1 VNRPAALAGSLP
13 SPLQALRGLGNR
25 IPSKK
30 RSARIV
36 AILTVVLV
44 VLAAIAIYSP
54 LAHPRNLEVN
64 GITGSSASEIR
75 DALQVAGKSQ
85 STFAVS
91 ESDLMKSV
99 AEYPEVAGVKI
110 HAHPP
115 FRLDLDVI
123 MRPPVARVQ
132 IGGRTFVVAG
142 DGTVLQRA
150 GATAVPKI
158 DATIAGVELHETRVT
173 GGTGALRI
181 LAAAP
186 EPLLDLARTIR
197 AGHSGLEIEMK
208 RGPRL
213 IFGNST
219 DAADKWAAAATVLAS
234 GPATRA
240 TYIDLR
246 VPARP
251 AVGGLGGSREAGA
264 SDPPTLTAL
273 TPNTEATLDEP
284 AGTATAQTAPTATNG
299 TVAGASGTGTGTTA
313 ASGTGTSAATGT
325 AGTGATGATQTGTPT
340 AGTATPSAG
349 AGTAT
354 DAAGTAASGTTQTA
368 TPSTGGAAVGGGV
381 SP

>member
-13 SPLQALRGLGNR
+13 SPAQVLRGLGRRVPN
-25 IPSKK
+25 KK
-30 RSARIV
+30 KATRIV
-36 AILTVVLV
+36 AIVVAV
-44 VLAAIAIYSP
+44 VAVFGAILIYSP
-54 LAHPRNLEVN
+54 LAHPRNLEIN
-64 GITGSSASEIR
+64 GVTGSSSDQINE
-75 DALQVAGKSQ
+75 ALRTAGKSQ

-91 ESDLMKSV
+91 ESDLMKAV
-99 AEYPEVAGVKI
+99 ADYPEVAAVEV
-110 HAHPP
+110 HSHPP
-115 FRLDLDVI
+115 FRLDLAVV

-150 GATAVPKI
+150 GAVSVPKI
-158 DATIAGVELHETRVT
+158 DASIDGVALRETRVT

-197 AGHSGLEIEMK
+197 AGHNGLEIEME

-219 DAADKWAAAATVLAS
+219 DAADKWAAAGAVLAS
-234 GPATRA
+234 GSATHG

-273 TPNTEATLDEP
+273 TPNTETSI
-284 AGTATAQTAPTATNG
+284 N
-299 TVAGASGTGTGTTA
+299 A
-313 ASGTGTSAATGT
+313 ASGTAEAVTPPAATATAPSSSASGATSTAANAAPAPTAGSSANSASTGTSSPTPGTATGASNT
-325 AGTGATGATQTGTPT
+325 AGTTSTGDAQTG
-340 AGTATPSAG
+340 
-349 AGTAT
+349 
-354 DAAGTAASGTTQTA
+354 
-368 TPSTGGAAVGGGV
+368 TPSTGGAAVGGGIT
-381 SP
+381 P